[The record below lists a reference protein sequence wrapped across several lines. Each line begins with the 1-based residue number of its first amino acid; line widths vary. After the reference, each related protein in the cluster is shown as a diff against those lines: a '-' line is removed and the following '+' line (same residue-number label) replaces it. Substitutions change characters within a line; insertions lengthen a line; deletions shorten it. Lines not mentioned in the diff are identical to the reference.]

1 MFNSGCSNWYSAA
14 DGHIRGLWP
23 GTCLHAVRALSRPRW
38 EDYEYTLLDD
48 EEATGD
54 NPLYWLGDGMTANE
68 KSMAGDRARYLDSI
82 DVPAGALCCCHS

>member
-68 KSMAGDRARYLDSI
+68 KSMAGDRAWYLDSI
-82 DVPAGALCCCHS
+82 DTPAGALCCCHS